1 MIELNDCLLVSGT
14 LFALGIA
21 GAVLRRNMLV
31 VLMSIELCL
40 NAGNLALVAFARF
53 GEHVQGQVFAFF
65 VMAIAAAE
73 VAVGLAIVV
82 GLYRYRKSIDVE
94 AGRSGE
100 LST

>member
-1 MIELNDCLLVSGT
+1 VIDLNDCLLVSGT

-40 NAGNLALVAFARF
+40 NASNLALVAFSRF
-53 GEHVQGQVFAFF
+53 GQKVEGQVFAFF

-82 GLYRYRKSIDVE
+82 GLYRQRKSVDIE
-94 AGRSGE
+94 PARSGE